1 MDLWLSKRISWQQL
15 HHSQV
20 MGCLVVWLGGCCQ
33 QNIPITLPETNVAP
47 ENRPLEVWRFL
58 VETTIFLEVVLLW
71 WFFTD
76 WDFHGIPLDS
86 SLITIKPPLI
96 REKMYGTF
104 SKHRRVANPR
114 VAFANRVL
122 KLRDLGKKTLETKG
136 RKSIWRATFTYRWWT
151 KSCTTWDG

>member
-58 VETTIFLEVVLLW
+58 VETTIFLEL
-71 WFFTD
+71 FCCG
-76 WDFHGIPLDS
+76 DFLRIGIFMGSHWIHHS
-86 SLITIKPPLI
+86 SP
-96 REKMYGTF
+96 
-104 SKHRRVANPR
+104 SNHH
-114 VAFANRVL
+114 
-122 KLRDLGKKTLETKG
+122 
-136 RKSIWRATFTYRWWT
+136 
-151 KSCTTWDG
+151 